1 MDFGRR
7 EGAVRA
13 LGDTIS
19 TGAEHSAT
27 RRVASAN
34 QSARLSAISHSI
46 IKTLTCPATMTEKK
60 RFIDANIGEEMPEGM
75 AEVVS
80 EVEKIFKIQMAVWQ
94 AVVLQALMAGRD
106 VLVRAGTGAGKSL
119 IYQAMAVAIKERRGK
134 GIVLVIQ
141 PILALM
147 EDQVSRNIDIF

>member
-1 MDFGRR
+1 
-7 EGAVRA
+7 
-13 LGDTIS
+13 
-19 TGAEHSAT
+19 
-27 RRVASAN
+27 
-34 QSARLSAISHSI
+34 
-46 IKTLTCPATMTEKK
+46 MTEKK

-147 EDQVSRNIDIF
+147 EDQVSRNIDVF